1 MAARIEHSNSS
12 PEILG
17 ILPLQDAVLFP
28 NTVIPLAVVKKPGIA
43 LVEEALREGKQI
55 GLVALKDK
63 DTEDPGP
70 EDVRRVGTVGTIQK
84 MLKVPDGTLRC
95 IVAGS
100 TVFRVDEFT
109 QAQPYLA
116 GTISELPDITVE
128 SEELVAMHRNLASLF
143 QKLLGY
149 LPQAPREMEMEV
161 NNITDSNLL
170 TYFIAST
177 MRLETADRQ
186 AILEER
192 NTVKR
197 MRKLTMLLTKELEV
211 VELGHKI
218 QSDIQ
223 REMEKNQ
230 REFYLRQQ
238 LRAIQEEL
246 GDTDPQQA
254 EANELR
260 KKIDEAQMPE
270 EVQKAADRELDRLSK
285 VPQASPEYSVI
296 RTYLDWLVQLPW
308 GKETSDAID
317 IAQARTVLDADH
329 YDLEKVK
336 DRIIEY
342 LAVGKLKKRLAG
354 PILCFVGPPGVGKTS
369 LGQSI
374 ARAMGRKFVRLS
386 VGGVRDEAEIRGHR
400 RTYIGAMPGTIVRA
414 LRDAGTRNPVMMI
427 DEIDK
432 VGSDFRGDP
441 QSALLEVLDPEQNNS
456 FRDHY
461 LDLPFD
467 LSHVL
472 FICTANQLE
481 TISPPLRDAGTRN
494 PVMMI
499 DEIDKV
505 GSDYRG
511 DPQSALLEVLDPA
524 QNNTFRDHYLD
535 LPFDLSSVLFIC
547 TANNLDTISPPLRD
561 RMEII
566 TLSGYTEFEKLQIA
580 KRYLLKKQREANGLR
595 DSQAQI
601 NDAAIRTVIND
612 YTREAGVRNLER
624 EIGTIFRKIAR
635 RIAEE
640 ARFKARVKP
649 ESVQEY
655 LSKPRFFNEVKKR
668 TATVG
673 VATGLAW
680 TPVGGD
686 IMFIEVTVMPG
697 TGKLG
702 LTGQLGDV
710 MKESAQAAISF
721 LRSRSS
727 ELGLPDEYFNKH
739 DVHVHV
745 PAGAV
750 PKDGPSAG
758 IALATALAS
767 FLTNTKV
774 DSNLAMTGEIT
785 LTGQVL
791 PIGGL
796 KEKVLGAKRAGI
808 SKIVIPKR
816 NEVDLDD
823 VPKEVRDT
831 MSFVP
836 VEEIS
841 EVFEQA
847 FGKRIVTPVTL
858 GYEDSRA
865 GVVVPM
871 RRAIK
876 RGPSGER
883 KRPNGR
889 QRTAVST
896 RKR

>member
-1 MAARIEHSNSS
+1 MAPRIALESKT
-12 PEILG
+12 ELLG

-28 NTVIPLAVVKKPGIA
+28 NTVIPLAVIKKPGIA
-43 LVEEALREGKQI
+43 LVEEALRDGRKI
-55 GLVALKDK
+55 GLVALRDK
-63 DTEDPGP
+63 ETEDPTP
-70 EDVRRVGTVGTIQK
+70 EDLRRVGTLGTIQR
-84 MLKVPDGTLRC
+84 MIKVPDGTIRC
-95 IVAGS
+95 IVAGDS
-100 TVFRVDEFT
+100 VFRIDEFT
-109 QAQPYLA
+109 QTEPYIA
-116 GTISELPDITVE
+116 ASVTELPDETRQTPDLI
-128 SEELVAMHRNLASLF
+128 AMHRNLAGLF
-143 QKLLGY
+143 SKLIGY

-170 TYFIAST
+170 TYFIASS
-177 MRLETADRQ
+177 MRLETSDRQ
-186 AILEER
+186 VLLEER
-192 NTVKR
+192 NTEKR

-230 REFYLRQQ
+230 RDFYLRQQ

-246 GDTDPQQA
+246 GEADPQQA
-254 EANELR
+254 EANDLR
-260 KKIDEAQMPE
+260 KKIDEANMPE
-270 EVQKAADRELDRLSK
+270 EVKKAADRELDRLSK
-285 VPQASPEYSVI
+285 VPTASPEYSVI

-308 GKETSDAID
+308 SKDTTDAID
-317 IAQARTVLDADH
+317 IQKARGILDEDH
-329 YDLEKVK
+329 YDLDKVK

-342 LAVGKLKKRLAG
+342 LAVGKLKKKLSG

-374 ARAMGRKFVRLS
+374 AKAMGRKFVRLS

-414 LRDAGTRNPVMMI
+414 LRDAGT
-427 DEIDK
+427 K
-432 VGSDFRGDP
+432 
-441 QSALLEVLDPEQNNS
+441 
-456 FRDHY
+456 
-461 LDLPFD
+461 
-467 LSHVL
+467 
-472 FICTANQLE
+472 
-481 TISPPLRDAGTRN
+481 N

-511 DPQSALLEVLDPA
+511 DPQSALLEVLDPE
-524 QNNTFRDHYLD
+524 QNKNFRDHYLD
-535 LPFDLSSVLFIC
+535 LPFDLSQVLFVC
-547 TANNLDTISPPLRD
+547 TANQLDTISPPLRD

-566 TLSGYTEFEKLQIA
+566 QLAGYTEFEKLQIA
-580 KRYLLKKQREANGLR
+580 KRYLVKKQREANGLR
-595 DSQAQI
+595 DSQVQI
-601 NDAAIRTVIND
+601 NDAAIRGVIND

-624 EIGTIFRKIAR
+624 EIGTIFRKVAR

-640 ARFKARVKP
+640 PRFKGRIKP
-649 ESVQEY
+649 DNLVDY
-655 LSKPRFFNEVKKR
+655 LKKPRYYNEVKKR
-668 TATVG
+668 MATVG

-686 IMFIEVTVMPG
+686 IMFIETTTMPG
-697 TGKLG
+697 SGKLV

-710 MKESAQAAISF
+710 MKESAQAAVSF
-721 LRSRSS
+721 LRSRSP
-727 ELGLPDEYFNKH
+727 ELGLPDDYFAKH
-739 DVHVHV
+739 DLHIHV

-758 IALATALAS
+758 ISLATSIAS
-767 FLTNTKV
+767 LLTGNKV

-808 SKIVIPKR
+808 SKIVMPKR
-816 NEVDLDD
+816 NELDLDD

-831 MSFVP
+831 MMFVG

-841 EVFEQA
+841 EVFLQA
-847 FGKRIVTPVTL
+847 FGKPLITPVAL
-858 GYEDSRA
+858 GAIESKKSN
-865 GVVVPM
+865 VVPI
-871 RRAIK
+871 RGSIK
-876 RGPSGER
+876 RVNGER
-883 KRPNGR
+883 KRAPA
-889 QRTAVST
+889 RTRSVASS

>member
-1 MAARIEHSNSS
+1 MPASNARQRKSEA
-12 PEILG
+12 LG

-43 LVEEALREGKQI
+43 LVEEALRDGRQI

-70 EDVRRVGTVGTIQK
+70 DDVRRVGTIGTIQR
-84 MLKVPDGTLRC
+84 MIKVPDGTIRC
-95 IVAGS
+95 IVGGNA
-100 TVFRVDEFT
+100 VFRAETFT
-109 QAQPYLA
+109 QTTPYLA
-116 GTISELPDITVE
+116 ATYRELPDETYQ
-128 SEELVAMHRNLASLF
+128 SEELVAMHRNLAGLF
-143 QKLLGY
+143 SKLLGY

-170 TYFIAST
+170 TYFIASS
-177 MRLETADRQ
+177 MRLDTGDRQ
-186 AILEER
+186 VLLEER
-192 NTVKR
+192 NTEKR
-197 MRKLTMLLTKELEV
+197 MRKLTILLTKELEV

-246 GDTDPQQA
+246 GETDPQQA
-254 EANELR
+254 ETNELR
-260 KKIDEAQMPE
+260 KKIDEAEMPE
-270 EVQKAADRELDRLSK
+270 EVRKAAGRELDRLSK

-308 GKETSDAID
+308 GKTTPDSID
-317 IAQARTVLDADH
+317 IAKAREILDEDH

-342 LAVGKLKKRLAG
+342 LAVGKLKKKLTG

-369 LGQSI
+369 LGHSI

-414 LRDAGTRNPVMMI
+414 
-427 DEIDK
+427 
-432 VGSDFRGDP
+432 
-441 QSALLEVLDPEQNNS
+441 
-456 FRDHY
+456 
-461 LDLPFD
+461 
-467 LSHVL
+467 
-472 FICTANQLE
+472 
-481 TISPPLRDAGTRN
+481 LRDAGTRN

-547 TANNLDTISPPLRD
+547 TANNLDTVSPPLRD

-635 RIAEE
+635 KIAEE

-686 IMFIEVTVMPG
+686 IMFIEATVMPG

-831 MSFVP
+831 MSFVS

-847 FGKRIVTPVTL
+847 FGKRVVTPVTL
-858 GYEDSRA
+858 GYEDSLT

-876 RGPSGER
+876 RSPTGER

>member
-1 MAARIEHSNSS
+1 MARAVTKPLHQD
-12 PEILG
+12 ILG

-43 LVEEALREGKQI
+43 LVEEALRDGKQI
-55 GLVALKDK
+55 GLVALRDK
-63 DTEDPGP
+63 DIDDPGP
-70 EDVRRVGTVGTIQK
+70 DDLRRVGTIGTIQK

-100 TVFRVDEFT
+100 DVFRIDAFEKVT
-109 QAQPYLA
+109 PYFA
-116 GTISELPDITVE
+116 ATYTELPDITRE
-128 SEELVAMHRNLASLF
+128 SPDLTAMHRNLAGLF
-143 QKLLGY
+143 SKLLGY

-161 NNITDSNLL
+161 NNISDSNLL

-177 MRLETADRQ
+177 MRLETSERQ
-186 AILEER
+186 GILEER
-192 NTVKR
+192 NTEKR

-218 QSDIQ
+218 QGDIQ

-246 GDTDPQQA
+246 GESDPQQA
-254 EANELR
+254 ETNELR
-260 KKIDEAQMPE
+260 KKIEEAQMPE
-270 EVQKAADRELDRLSK
+270 DVRKAADRELDRLLK
-285 VPQASPEYSVI
+285 VPTASPEYSVI
-296 RTYLDWLVQLPW
+296 RTYVDWLVQLPW
-308 GKETSDAID
+308 GKETTDAID
-317 IAQARTVLDADH
+317 ITRARAVLDEDH

-342 LAVGKLKKRLAG
+342 LAVGKLKKKLTG

-432 VGSDFRGDP
+432 VGSD
-441 QSALLEVLDPEQNNS
+441 
-456 FRDHY
+456 
-461 LDLPFD
+461 
-467 LSHVL
+467 
-472 FICTANQLE
+472 
-481 TISPPLRDAGTRN
+481 
-494 PVMMI
+494 
-499 DEIDKV
+499 
-505 GSDYRG
+505 YRG

-535 LPFDLSSVLFIC
+535 LPFDLSQVLFVC
-547 TANNLDTISPPLRD
+547 TANDLSTISPPLRD

-566 TLSGYTEFEKLQIA
+566 SLSGYTELEKLQIA
-580 KRYLLKKQREANGLR
+580 KRYLLKKQRQANGLK
-595 DSQAQI
+595 DTQAQI
-601 NDAAIRTVIND
+601 NDAAVRTIISD

-624 EIGTIFRKIAR
+624 EIGTIFRKVAR

-640 ARFKARVKP
+640 PRYKARVKP
-649 ESVQEY
+649 ENVVDY
-655 LSKPRFFNEVKKR
+655 LSRPRFFNEVKKR
-668 TATVG
+668 TASVG
-673 VATGLAW
+673 VATGMFW

-686 IMFIEVTVMPG
+686 ILFIETSAMPG
-697 TGKLG
+697 TGKLV

-710 MKESAQAAISF
+710 MKESATAALSF
-721 LRSRSS
+721 IRSHSA
-727 ELGLPDEYFNKH
+727 EIGLPDDYFAKH
-739 DVHVHV
+739 DLHIHL
-745 PAGAV
+745 PAGAI

-758 IALATALAS
+758 IALATAIVSL
-767 FLTNTKV
+767 LTNTKV
-774 DSNLAMTGEIT
+774 DHNLAMTGEIT

-808 SKIVIPKR
+808 KKILLPKR

-823 VPKEVRDT
+823 IPKEVRDT
-831 MSFVP
+831 MEFVP

-841 EVFEQA
+841 EVLEQA
-847 FGKRIVTPVTL
+847 LGKRIIAPIDL
-858 GYEDSRA
+858 GTEDGPSHDN
-865 GVVVPM
+865 VVSIR
-871 RRAIK
+871 RRA
-876 RGPSGER
+876 PAER
-883 KRPNGR
+883 KR
-889 QRTAVST
+889 AVRPRAPVAS

>member
-1 MAARIEHSNSS
+1 MAKPDKA

-28 NTVIPLAVVKKPGIA
+28 NTVIPLAVVKRPGIQ

-70 EDVRRVGTVGTIQK
+70 DDLRRVGTIGTIQK

-95 IVAGS
+95 IVAGGP
-100 TVFRVDEFT
+100 VFRIDQFVATE
-109 QAQPYLA
+109 PYLA
-116 GTISELPDITVE
+116 GTFTELPDITTDGDQ
-128 SEELVAMHRNLASLF
+128 LVAMQRNLGSLF

-161 NNITDSNLL
+161 NNISDPNLL
-170 TYFIAST
+170 SYFVAST

-192 NTVKR
+192 DSAKR
-197 MRKLTMLLTKELEV
+197 LRKLTMLITKELEV

-238 LRAIQEEL
+238 MRAIQDEL
-246 GDTDPQQA
+246 GEGDPQVA

-260 KKIDEAQMPE
+260 KKIDEAAMPE
-270 EVQKAADRELDRLSK
+270 DVKKSADRELDRLAK
-285 VPQASPEYSVI
+285 VPTASPEYSVI

-308 GKETSDAID
+308 SISTSDQID
-317 IAQARTVLDADH
+317 INRAREILDEDH

-336 DRIIEY
+336 DRIVEY
-342 LAVGKLKKRLAG
+342 LAVGKLKNKLTG

-374 ARAMGRKFVRLS
+374 AKAMGRKFVRLS

-414 LRDAGTRNPVMMI
+414 LRDAGTNNPVMMI

-432 VGSDFRGDP
+432 VGGDFRGDP
-441 QSALLEVLDPEQNNS
+441 QSALLEVLDPEQNN
-456 FRDHY
+456 
-461 LDLPFD
+461 
-467 LSHVL
+467 
-472 FICTANQLE
+472 
-481 TISPPLRDAGTRN
+481 
-494 PVMMI
+494 
-499 DEIDKV
+499 
-505 GSDYRG
+505 
-511 DPQSALLEVLDPA
+511 
-524 QNNTFRDHYLD
+524 TFRDHYLD
-535 LPFDLSSVLFIC
+535 LPFDLSRVLFIC
-547 TANNLDTISPPLRD
+547 TANTLDSISGPLRD

-566 TLSGYTEFEKLQIA
+566 NLSGYTELEKLQIA
-580 KRYLLKKQREANGLR
+580 KRYLVPKQKKANGLKENQVAISDTALR
-595 DSQAQI
+595 QI
-601 NDAAIRTVIND
+601 IVD

-624 EIGTIFRKIAR
+624 EIGTTFRKVAR
-635 RIAEE
+635 KVAEDPKYRLRI
-640 ARFKARVKP
+640 KP
-649 ESVQEY
+649 ENLVDF
-655 LSKPRFFNEVKKR
+655 LSKPRFYNEVKRR
-668 TATVG
+668 TASVG
-673 VATGLAW
+673 VATGLAY

-686 IMFIEVTVMPG
+686 ILFIETTAMPG
-697 TGKLG
+697 TGKFT

-710 MKESAQAAISF
+710 MKESATAAISF

-727 ELGLPDEYFNKH
+727 ELGLPEDWFAKH
-739 DVHVHV
+739 DLHIHI
-745 PAGAV
+745 PAGAI

-758 IALATALAS
+758 VSLATSIAS
-767 FLTNTKV
+767 LLTGLKV
-774 DSNLAMTGEIT
+774 DPELAMTGEIT

-791 PIGGL
+791 PIGGV

-808 SKIVIPKR
+808 KKVLLPRR
-816 NEVDLDD
+816 NEIDLDE

-831 MSFVP
+831 MQFSFVD
-836 VEEIS
+836 ELS
-841 EVFEQA
+841 EVFA
-847 FGKRIVTPVTL
+847 NALGKRVITPVLL
-858 GYEDSRA
+858 GATDTPSASRRVSN
-865 GVVVPM
+865 VVALRPSAK
-871 RRAIK
+871 RTPAQRPARTARNGAAPK
-876 RGPSGER
+876 RGR
-883 KRPNGR
+883 
-889 QRTAVST
+889 
-896 RKR
+896 

>member
-1 MAARIEHSNSS
+1 MAARIERAATSR
-12 PEILG
+12 ETLG

-43 LVEEALREGKQI
+43 LVEEALREGRQI

-63 DTEDPGP
+63 DIDDPGP
-70 EDVRRVGTVGTIQK
+70 DDVRRVGTIGTIQK

-100 TVFRVDEFT
+100 TVFHIDEFT
-109 QAQPYLA
+109 QLQPYLA
-116 GTISELPDITVE
+116 GSVRELPDITIE
-128 SEELVAMHRNLASLF
+128 SEALVAMHRNLASLF

-177 MRLETADRQ
+177 MRLETTDRQ
-186 AILEER
+186 ALLEER
-192 NTVKR
+192 NTEKR

-238 LRAIQEEL
+238 LRAIQDEL

-270 EVQKAADRELDRLSK
+270 DVQKAADRELDRLSK

-308 GKETSDAID
+308 AKETSDAID
-317 IAQARTVLDADH
+317 IANARSILDADH
-329 YDLEKVK
+329 YDLDKVK

-342 LAVGKLKKRLAG
+342 LAVGKLKKKLSG

-441 QSALLEVLDPEQNNS
+441 QSALLEVLDPEQNYS

-481 TISPPLRDAGTRN
+481 TISPPLRD
-494 PVMMI
+494 
-499 DEIDKV
+499 
-505 GSDYRG
+505 
-511 DPQSALLEVLDPA
+511 
-524 QNNTFRDHYLD
+524 
-535 LPFDLSSVLFIC
+535 
-547 TANNLDTISPPLRD
+547 

-580 KRYLLKKQREANGLR
+580 KRYLLRKQREANGLR
-595 DSQAQI
+595 DSQAQV
-601 NDAAIRTVIND
+601 NDQALRSIIND

-624 EIGTIFRKIAR
+624 EIGTVFRKVAR

-640 ARFKARVKP
+640 PRFRARIKP
-649 ESVQEY
+649 DNLVDF
-655 LSKPRFFNEVKKR
+655 LSKPRFYNEVKKR
-668 TATVG
+668 MASIG

-686 IMFIEVTVMPG
+686 IMFIETTAMPG
-697 TGKLG
+697 SGKLV

-710 MKESAQAAISF
+710 MKESAQAAVSF
-721 LRSRSS
+721 LRSRSND
-727 ELGLPDEYFNKH
+727 LGLPEDYFAKH
-739 DVHVHV
+739 DLHIHV

-758 IALATALAS
+758 ISIATSIAS
-767 FLTNTKV
+767 LLTNHKV

-808 SKIVIPKR
+808 SKIVLPRR
-816 NEVDLDD
+816 NEIDLDD

-831 MSFVP
+831 MTFVP

-841 EVFEQA
+841 EVFQQA
-847 FGKRIVTPVTL
+847 FGERKVTPVLL
-858 GYEDSRA
+858 GDEPSRST
-865 GVVVPM
+865 GKVVPM
-871 RRAIK
+871 RRTAK
-876 RGPSGER
+876 REP
-883 KRPNGR
+883 KRAPARRRGV
-889 QRTAVST
+889 AT
-896 RKR
+896 RKSGLSQGTQRQLHL

>member
-1 MAARIEHSNSS
+1 MTSS
-12 PEILG
+12 RTPDIIG
-17 ILPLQDAVLFP
+17 ILPLQEAVLFP

-70 EDVRRVGTVGTIQK
+70 DDVRRIGTIGTIQK

-100 TVFRVDEFT
+100 AVFKIDTFVQAEPYMAATFT
-109 QAQPYLA
+109 
-116 GTISELPDITVE
+116 ELPDITRDT
-128 SEELVAMHRNLASLF
+128 EELTAMHRNLGSLF

-161 NNITDSNLL
+161 NNITDPNLL
-170 TYFIAST
+170 SYFVAST
-177 MRLETADRQ
+177 MRLDVADRQ

-192 NTVKR
+192 NTEKR
-197 MRKLTMLLTKELEV
+197 LRRLTMLLTKELEV

-246 GDTDPQQA
+246 GETDPQQA
-254 EANELR
+254 ETNELR

-270 EVQKAADRELDRLSK
+270 EVRKAADRELDRLSK
-285 VPQASPEYSVI
+285 VPTASPEYSVI

-308 GKETSDAID
+308 GVETNDAID
-317 IAQARTVLDADH
+317 IAQARAVLDEDH

-336 DRIIEY
+336 DRIVEY
-342 LAVGKLKKRLAG
+342 LAVGKLKKKLTG

-374 ARAMGRKFVRLS
+374 AKAMGRKFVRIS

-400 RTYIGAMPGTIVRA
+400 RTYIGAMPGTIIRA

-432 VGSDFRGDP
+432 VGADFRGDP
-441 QSALLEVLDPEQNNS
+441 QSALLEVLDPEQNKS

-467 LSHVL
+467 LSQVL
-472 FICTANQLE
+472 FVCTANQ
-481 TISPPLRDAGTRN
+481 
-494 PVMMI
+494 
-499 DEIDKV
+499 
-505 GSDYRG
+505 
-511 DPQSALLEVLDPA
+511 
-524 QNNTFRDHYLD
+524 
-535 LPFDLSSVLFIC
+535 
-547 TANNLDTISPPLRD
+547 LDTISPPLRD

-566 TLSGYTEFEKLQIA
+566 QLSGYTELEKIQIA
-580 KRYLLKKQREANGLR
+580 KRYLVPKQRTANGLTV
-595 DSQAQI
+595 SQAQI
-601 NDAAIRTVIND
+601 TDQALKAIIVD

-624 EIGTIFRKIAR
+624 EIGTVFRKVARKIAEDPKYKE
-635 RIAEE
+635 RI
-640 ARFKARVKP
+640 KP
-649 ESVQEY
+649 ESLVEP
-655 LSKPRFFNEVKKR
+655 LSKPRFYNEVKKR
-668 TATVG
+668 TASVG
-673 VATGLAW
+673 VATGMFY

-686 IMFIEVTVMPG
+686 ILFIETTTMPG
-697 TGKLG
+697 SGKLT

-710 MKESAQAAISF
+710 MKESAQAAVSF
-721 LRSRSS
+721 LRSRSN
-727 ELGLPDEYFNKH
+727 ELGLPDDYFAKH
-739 DVHVHV
+739 DLHIHV
-745 PAGAV
+745 PAGAI

-758 IALATALAS
+758 TAIATSIAS
-767 FLTNTKV
+767 LLTNHKV
-774 DSNLAMTGEIT
+774 SADLSMTGEIT

-791 PIGGL
+791 PIGGV

-808 SKIVIPKR
+808 KKILLPKR
-816 NEVDLDD
+816 NEIDLED

-831 MSFVP
+831 IEFAF
-836 VEEIS
+836 VEELS
-841 EVFEQA
+841 EVFA
-847 FGKRIVTPVTL
+847 HALGKRIITPVEL
-858 GYEDSRA
+858 GIEPTRRA
-865 GVVVPM
+865 NNVVPM
-871 RRAIK
+871 RSAVK
-876 RGPSGER
+876 RPER
-883 KRPNGR
+883 KRS
-889 QRTAVST
+889 RTAVQST

>member
-1 MAARIEHSNSS
+1 MAKPDKH

-28 NTVIPLAVVKKPGIA
+28 NTVIPLAVVKRPGIQ

-63 DTEDPGP
+63 ETEDPGP
-70 EDVRRVGTVGTIQK
+70 DDVRRVGTLGTIQK

-95 IVAGS
+95 IVAGGS
-100 TVFRVDEFT
+100 VFRIDQFVATE
-109 QAQPYLA
+109 PYLA
-116 GTISELPDITVE
+116 GTYTELPDITRE
-128 SEELVAMHRNLASLF
+128 SDQLVAMQRNLGSLF

-161 NNITDSNLL
+161 NNISDPNLL
-170 TYFIAST
+170 SYFVAST

-192 NTVKR
+192 DTGKR
-197 MRKLTMLLTKELEV
+197 LRRLTLLITKELEV

-246 GDTDPQQA
+246 GEADPQQA
-254 EANELR
+254 ETNELR
-260 KKIDEAQMPE
+260 KKIEDAKMSED
-270 EVQKAADRELDRLSK
+270 VRKAADRELDRLSK
-285 VPQASPEYSVI
+285 VPTASPEYSVI
-296 RTYLDWLVQLPW
+296 RTYLDWLTQLPW
-308 GKETSDAID
+308 SISTSDQID
-317 IAQARTVLDADH
+317 IAHARTILDEDH
-329 YDLEKVK
+329 YDLEKIK
-336 DRIIEY
+336 DRIVEY
-342 LAVGKLKKRLAG
+342 LAVGNLKKKLTG

-374 ARAMGRKFVRLS
+374 AKAMGRKFVRLS

-414 LRDAGTRNPVMMI
+414 LRDAGTNNPVMMI

-432 VGSDFRGDP
+432 VGGDYRGDP

-467 LSHVL
+467 LSRVL
-472 FICTANQLE
+472 FICTAN
-481 TISPPLRDAGTRN
+481 T
-494 PVMMI
+494 
-499 DEIDKV
+499 
-505 GSDYRG
+505 
-511 DPQSALLEVLDPA
+511 LD
-524 QNNTFRDHYLD
+524 
-535 LPFDLSSVLFIC
+535 S
-547 TANNLDTISPPLRD
+547 ISPPLRD

-580 KRYLLKKQREANGLR
+580 KRYLVTKQKKVNGLR
-595 DSQAQI
+595 EAQVRI
-601 NDAAIRTVIND
+601 SDAALRQIIAD

-624 EIGTIFRKIAR
+624 DIGTIFRKVAR
-635 RIAEE
+635 KVAEDS
-640 ARFKARVKP
+640 KYTARVKP
-649 ESVQEY
+649 ENLVDY
-655 LSKPRFFNEVKKR
+655 LSRARFYNEVKRR
-668 TATVG
+668 TASVG
-673 VATGLAW
+673 VATGMAY

-686 IMFIEVTVMPG
+686 ILFIETTAMPG
-697 TGKLG
+697 SGKFT

-710 MKESAQAAISF
+710 MKESATAAVSF
-721 LRSRSS
+721 LRSRSAQ
-727 ELGLPDEYFNKH
+727 LDLPDDWFAKH
-739 DVHVHV
+739 DLHIHV
-745 PAGAV
+745 PAGAI

-758 IALATALAS
+758 IAMATSIAS
-767 FLTNTKV
+767 MLTGIKV
-774 DSNLAMTGEIT
+774 DPEVSMTGEIT

-791 PIGGL
+791 PIGGV

-808 SKIVIPKR
+808 KKVILPRR
-816 NEVDLDD
+816 NEIDLDD

-831 MSFVP
+831 MQFVF
-836 VEEIS
+836 VDELS
-841 EVFEQA
+841 EVFAQA
-847 FGKRIVTPVTL
+847 LGKRVITPVLL
-858 GYEDSRA
+858 GAVE
-865 GVVVPM
+865 P
-871 RRAIK
+871 K
-876 RGPSGER
+876 RGSNVVALRPT
-883 KRPNGR
+883 KRPAARSARAARSHAAPKRGR
-889 QRTAVST
+889 
-896 RKR
+896 